1 MIAIPRRRTT
11 VCAASAFFV
20 SICLQSTN
28 VAAASEAIEEIVVT
42 ADFRG
47 RPANDIPASI
57 TVIDAA
63 EIEARAVQHF
73 EELINYVPNL
83 NWSGDGHR
91 ARYFQIRGVGELEQ
105 YQGAPNPS
113 VGFLVDDIDVSG
125 IGTIATLFDIERV
138 EVLRGPQGTRYGANA
153 LAGLIYLQSA
163 MPGAERNGRIQFQA
177 GNDEMLAAGIAFGG
191 ALTADE
197 QALYRLSAHQHRS
210 NGFRYNSYL
219 DKDDS
224 NGRDETSLRGRL
236 TSRPGTDWEINLA
249 AFFADVDNGYD
260 AFALDN
266 SYTMLTDKPGSD
278 AQQTT
283 GASLRIDWNG
293 KPGII
298 LTSISS
304 AASSDI
310 DFAFDADWGNPQ
322 SWDPVLYDYITTSRR
337 ERDTVSQEFRLASDD
352 SDGLDWLFGFYAL
365 KLGDDLDTR
374 NSGEYYDPGYDF
386 ADGLDDRLVS
396 EYEAT
401 SVALF
406 GEIELVLGPA
416 TRLSLGLRLEQRSA
430 DYEDSSGLAA
440 GPSESMSGG
449 EVTLSHDYSSAMMTY
464 VSLSKGYKAGG
475 FNLGSVPQGRRDFAS
490 EALWNLEAGLK
501 SLWFDDTLGLNAS
514 LFYSLR
520 DDQQVRTSVQL
531 VAGDPSSFVFYT
543 DNAAKGQTIGLETE
557 LRWNPHPAWELFG
570 NLGLLRATFEEYQ
583 AAAANLAGR
592 DQPHAPRYNY
602 AVGGTWRHATGWF
615 ARLDLSG
622 KDTFYFDVS
631 HDQKSKAFTI
641 ANARL
646 GYTSENWTAEFWAR
660 NLFDEDYAVRGFYF
674 GNEPPDFPDTL
685 YTRPGDARQLG
696 ISLEWSF

>member
-1 MIAIPRRRTT
+1 
-11 VCAASAFFV
+11 
-20 SICLQSTN
+20 
-28 VAAASEAIEEIVVT
+28 
-42 ADFRG
+42 
-47 RPANDIPASI
+47 
-57 TVIDAA
+57 
-63 EIEARAVQHF
+63 
-73 EELINYVPNL
+73 
-83 NWSGDGHR
+83 
-91 ARYFQIRGVGELEQ
+91 
-105 YQGAPNPS
+105 
-113 VGFLVDDIDVSG
+113 
-125 IGTIATLFDIERV
+125 
-138 EVLRGPQGTRYGANA
+138 
-153 LAGLIYLQSA
+153 
-163 MPGAERNGRIQFQA
+163 
-177 GNDEMLAAGIAFGG
+177 
-191 ALTADE
+191 
-197 QALYRLSAHQHRS
+197 
-210 NGFRYNSYL
+210 
-219 DKDDS
+219 
-224 NGRDETSLRGRL
+224 
-236 TSRPGTDWEINLA
+236 
-249 AFFADVDNGYD
+249 
-260 AFALDN
+260 
-266 SYTMLTDKPGSD
+266 
-278 AQQTT
+278 
-283 GASLRIDWNG
+283 
-293 KPGII
+293 
-298 LTSISS
+298 
-304 AASSDI
+304 
-310 DFAFDADWGNPQ
+310 
-322 SWDPVLYDYITTSRR
+322 
-337 ERDTVSQEFRLASDD
+337 
-352 SDGLDWLFGFYAL
+352 
-365 KLGDDLDTR
+365 
-374 NSGEYYDPGYDF
+374 
-386 ADGLDDRLVS
+386 
-396 EYEAT
+396 
-401 SVALF
+401 
-406 GEIELVLGPA
+406 
-416 TRLSLGLRLEQRSA
+416 
-430 DYEDSSGLAA
+430 
-440 GPSESMSGG
+440 
-449 EVTLSHDYSSAMMTY
+449 MMTY